1 MFFVN
6 SVLLLCVSTS
16 LGVNIERG
24 GWLDRLVHYHKNR
37 LFNELKELPPIK
49 IKASIVQAPLGYRD
63 AEGWDVEQVLRL
75 LSLLQ
80 RGVARPVLR
89 YLRRSMPRR
98 RFMKFADTFLAFPS
112 LALDH
117 PNDFYYDVA
126 SNEFNGEEDQWG
138 PREITDESIIV
149 VSNPTEARLPSAQIS
164 VKLLKEILEARA
176 IAARYIPTPKKV
188 IMWKPMST
196 KSTVADAGTA
206 APDAGG
212 GTGGGQGTT
221 LPATLTS

>member
-1 MFFVN
+1 MLVVY
-6 SVLLLCVSTS
+6 SLVLLYVSTS

-24 GWLDRLVHYHKNR
+24 GWLDRLVHYHKNK
-37 LFNELKELPPIK
+37 LFDELKELPPIK
-49 IKASIVQAPLGYRD
+49 VKASIVHAPAGYRD
-63 AEGWDVEQVLRL
+63 SAGWDLENVLRL

-80 RGVARPVLR
+80 RDVARPLLG

-117 PNDFYYDVA
+117 PNDFYYDVG
-126 SNEFNGEEDQWG
+126 SNEFNGEEESWG
-138 PREITDESIIV
+138 PGEITDESIIV

-176 IAARYIPTPKKV
+176 IAARYIPTSKKV
-188 IMWKPMST
+188 IIWKPMST
-196 KSTVADAGTA
+196 ESTTAASAASDAGNTGTGDGQSTTVAGD
-206 APDAGG
+206 P
-212 GTGGGQGTT
+212 TT
-221 LPATLTS
+221 